1 MISCRIPSARVA
13 RVLILLTWLAA
24 GPAGAQEC
32 PLRLK
37 ASDASAGDLYGCAAA
52 LAGRRLVVGSIADDG
67 AGSAYLYERTG
78 NGWQERGKLRAS
90 NAAAGDQ
97 LGYAVAF
104 HDGWAVVGAPFKRTR
119 GSASGAAYVFRCD
132 AQGCTER
139 DRLAELLP
147 AAARLSPFDQF
158 GLSVAIH
165 GSTVAV
171 GVPGADAVD
180 LFALSDG
187 TWHWLRR
194 VVPGRQAESFGF
206 TVALRGSV
214 LVVGAPFAGAVFVFT
229 ETGGTWEG
237 AGELRGGSASDLF
250 GYSVA
255 LDDRPGGWTAV
266 VGAPGAAGGGAAH
279 VFTSL
284 NEGRTLATST
294 PPSSDAQLG
303 VSVAIDPEGQTVLV
317 GARHDDERGADAGAA
332 FVFARQADGTFVETA
347 KLTDVRQRPGDE
359 LGLGAA
365 IAGGVAVVGA
375 FKDDEGGV
383 DSGAVY
389 GFVLDGQGGPA
400 CPTETKLTVRITS
413 PAVVP
418 CPEDRFELTVEV
430 ENGEDGASALGARVE
445 VDLPEEALVGVSW
458 TCAESGGAA
467 CGAAG
472 PQRGDVDEQVDLPAG
487 GRLVYEVS
495 ATVRALAE
503 DFTVRADVLPP
514 PGLPGEGS
522 VATANVRVDC
532 ADLSV
537 ELVENPG
544 SVVAGDSAGLLW
556 RVTNLGPHT
565 AVDARLDVDA
575 RVFDLGDLARGE
587 NRKVRTALAVSADA
601 CCTGLERL
609 DVRAE
614 VSGTSKDPNAANDT
628 RDVPFPVTCQTD
640 LAVERLEVT
649 PEDAC
654 SGGLLSYVVGVT
666 NEGVSDVCGAEL
678 EARVE
683 NASFSGTS
691 CECVAGAEVDE
702 CTASGDL
709 GNRFDLAAGE
719 SISCSFTGTLEVA
732 SAPFEVTA
740 RIEIPDQRYV
750 DPVPGNDSGM
760 ASFTTDQVDLALN
773 KKVTPSAAKAGTA
786 VAYSFT
792 MVNPSR
798 CTATGVTLE
807 DSLLADSAGI
817 LACPAPC
824 EGGFPCSLPDVPPG
838 ETTID
843 LSCTIEPELRI
854 GGPFAVLPI
863 VNEARVSASNPDP
876 DSMNNRS
883 TATLLAEHE
892 VDLRL
897 SITDKLETAAPGDLI
912 GYTVS
917 LVNNGPS
924 SLVDGEVRVFAPTTA
939 GGPDVL
945 VFDRSVTLPPGSED
959 TLETPMGS
967 VVGPSGEIVATA
979 SVTDPDGFIVTAT
992 DTTIVVPSAVYT
1004 GATMAGTLTVSGSFF
1019 VVGVV
1024 TYRLLLL
1031 NGGPAVQQDDA
1042 TAEFF
1047 ATLPDELSFVR
1058 ATASAGTVT
1067 TPAGGIV
1074 EWNGAVQANGF
1085 VEIFLFARIVDAEP
1099 GDEICLQGTIF
1110 FDSDGDGVNDLEVPT
1125 FEPGPKPMPVEETCF
1140 EAIGPPDIPAAGTV
1154 GWAVLAVLLAALGL
1168 ARLRGGFTPAGR
1180 RPNRAERPAR
1190 E

>member
-1 MISCRIPSARVA
+1 MISF
-13 RVLILLTWLAA
+13 RVLSAQVLVLLTWLA
-24 GPAGAQEC
+24 GPARAQEC

-52 LAGRRLVVGSIADDG
+52 LAGRRLVVGSIADDD

-78 NGWQERGKLRAS
+78 NGWQERGKLTAS
-90 NAAAGDQ
+90 DAAAGDQ
-97 LGYAVAF
+97 LGYAVAL
-104 HDGWAVVGAPFKRTR
+104 HDGLAVVGAPFKRTR

-132 AQGCTER
+132 ARGCTER

-187 TWHWLRR
+187 TWQWLQRI
-194 VVPGRQAESFGF
+194 VPGENAASFGF
-206 TVALRGSV
+206 SVALRGNV
-214 LVVGAPFAGAVFVFT
+214 LVVGAPSAGAVFVFT

-255 LDDRPGGWTAV
+255 LGDRPGGWTAV
-266 VGAPGAAGGGAAH
+266 VGAPGAADGGAAY

-284 NEGRTLATST
+284 DEGRILATST
-294 PPSSDAQLG
+294 PHSSDAQLG

-317 GARHDDERGADAGAA
+317 GARHDGERGDDAGAA

-347 KLTDVRQRPGDE
+347 KLTDARQRPGDE

-389 GFVLDGQGGPA
+389 SFVLDGQGGPA
-400 CPTETKLTVRITS
+400 CPTEPDLTVNIAS
-413 PAVVP
+413 PDTLP
-418 CPEDRFELTVEV
+418 CPAEPFEPTIEV
-430 ENGEDGASALGARVE
+430 ANGEDGASALGAQVR

-472 PQRGDVDEQVDLPAG
+472 PQRGDIDEQVDLPAG

-503 DFTVRADVLPP
+503 DFTVRAEVLPP
-514 PGLPGEGS
+514 PGLSGEGS
-522 VATANVRVDC
+522 EATANVRVDC

-537 ELVENPG
+537 ELAENPG

-609 DVRAE
+609 DVHAE
-614 VSGTSKDPNAANDT
+614 VSGRSKDPNAANDT
-628 RDVPFPVTCQTD
+628 RDVPLPVTCRTD

-654 SGGLLSYVVGVT
+654 SGGLLSYVVEVT
-666 NEGVSDVCGAEL
+666 NEGVSDVCDAEL
-678 EARVE
+678 RAAVE
-683 NASFSGTS
+683 SADLSGAL
-691 CECVAGAEVDE
+691 CECTGAGAVTA
-702 CTASGDL
+702 CTSSGDL
-709 GNRFDLAAGE
+709 GGSFDLPAGGRIECRYGGVLEAASAPFAVTATVTPSGDSAMASFTADLADLSLVKSVTPEAVAAGE
-719 SISCSFTGTLEVA
+719 SVSYRLVVENEGPCA
-732 SAPFEVTA
+732 
-740 RIEIPDQRYV
+740 
-750 DPVPGNDSGM
+750 
-760 ASFTTDQVDLALN
+760 
-773 KKVTPSAAKAGTA
+773 
-786 VAYSFT
+786 
-792 MVNPSR
+792 
-798 CTATGVTLE
+798 ATGVVLE
-807 DSLLADSAGI
+807 DPFLADLGGGPLSACAP
-817 LACPAPC
+817 ACA
-824 EGGFPCSLPDVPPG
+824 GGFPCVLGGLPPGGRTRLDFSCVVDPALLVGPPFARLQVVNGATLSAAGPDPDTTNDTSAATFQAEHRADLELTVTDGLTTVYAAKPLVFTVTLRNRGPSALIDGVLTIDEPAPDGSPESEPIAVLLPG
-838 ETTID
+838 ETFVKRIPGGVMPGELGELVLTATID
-843 LSCTIEPELRI
+843 
-854 GGPFAVLPI
+854 
-863 VNEARVSASNPDP
+863 DP
-876 DSMNNRS
+876 Q
-883 TATLLAEHE
+883 
-892 VDLRL
+892 
-897 SITDKLETAAPGDLI
+897 G
-912 GYTVS
+912 
-917 LVNNGPS
+917 
-924 SLVDGEVRVFAPTTA
+924 
-939 GGPDVL
+939 
-945 VFDRSVTLPPGSED
+945 
-959 TLETPMGS
+959 
-967 VVGPSGEIVATA
+967 
-979 SVTDPDGFIVTAT
+979 
-992 DTTIVVPSAVYT
+992 
-1004 GATMAGTLTVSGSFF
+1004 GTLTAFDRTLVLPAPDLDGAAVAAVMTVTGKFNLGGE
-1019 VVGVV
+1019 VV
-1024 TYRLLLL
+1024 YRVQIL
-1031 NGGPAVQQDDA
+1031 NGGTEDQGDNPGEEL
-1042 TAEFF
+1042 TL
-1047 ATLPDELSFVR
+1047 TLPSELRS
-1058 ATASAGTVT
+1058 ALGSTAS
-1067 TPAGGIV
+1067 GGELTIADDTFR
-1074 EWNGAVQANGF
+1074 WNGAVARKSF
-1085 VEIFLFARIVDAEP
+1085 VELDLRARIVDAGP
-1099 GDEICLQGTIF
+1099 GEEICAQATVF
-1110 FDSDGDGVNDLEVPT
+1110 YDGDGDGSNEEADPT
-1125 FEPGPKPMPVEETCF
+1125 SLLEPGPEMGTRTCF
-1140 EAIGPPDIPAAGTV
+1140 VVGIGSPDIPAAGTV

-1190 E
+1190 G